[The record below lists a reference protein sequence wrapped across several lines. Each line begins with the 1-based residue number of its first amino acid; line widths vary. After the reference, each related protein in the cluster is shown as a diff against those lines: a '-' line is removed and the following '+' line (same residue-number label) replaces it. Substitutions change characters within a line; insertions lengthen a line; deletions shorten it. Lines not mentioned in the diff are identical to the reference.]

1 VPTSSNPQHPST
13 PNPQPP
19 SFPFSALIAIAGSR
33 YGSPYPVSP
42 VVAFIKSSGG
52 SIITGCAKGVDLAV
66 RQADPTAQVLKA
78 SSFGYGKYS
87 FAKRTKA
94 VVSASTALIL
104 FPPSSAVLG
113 RGSTLALNTALSLN
127 LPIWQAGPNPPAKNW
142 QAYSIANQQG
152 YLLLPNQT
160 AIFPV

>member
-1 VPTSSNPQHPST
+1 VSTSSNKQT
-13 PNPQPP
+13 NPQPP

-42 VVAFIKSSGG
+42 VVALIKASGG

-94 VVSASTALIL
+94 VVSQANALIL
-104 FPPSSAVLG
+104 FPPQTNQLG

-127 LPIWQAGPNPPAKNW
+127 LPIWQAGPQQPAKNW
-142 QAYSIANQQG
+142 QPYTIAKQTG
-152 YLLLPNQT
+152 YLLLPTQT
-160 AIFPV
+160 PIF

>member
-1 VPTSSNPQHPST
+1 VPSL
-13 PNPQPP
+13 
-19 SFPFSALIAIAGSR
+19 FPLSGLIAIAGSR

-42 VVAFIKSSGG
+42 VVQAIKASGG

-66 RQADPTAQVLKA
+66 RQADPTAKVLKA
-78 SSFGYGKYS
+78 SSFGFGKYS

-94 VVSASTALIL
+94 VVSQANALIL
-104 FPPSSAVLG
+104 YPPQTNQLG
-113 RGSTLALNTALSLN
+113 LGSTLALNTALSLN
-127 LPIWQAGPNPPAKNW
+127 LPIWQAGPTPPAKHW
-142 QAYSIANQQG
+142 QPYSIAKQAG